1 MDKLKKIK
9 EWLMSKFI
17 KTNQHEAYTK
27 GFQAGSISGYM
38 QAIKDL
44 QKMERIKEK

>member
-1 MDKLKKIK
+1 MKY
-9 EWLMSKFI
+9 WSKYKVPFFLG
-17 KTNQHEAYTK
+17 TNQHEAYTK
-27 GFQAGSISGYM
+27 GYQAGSISGYM